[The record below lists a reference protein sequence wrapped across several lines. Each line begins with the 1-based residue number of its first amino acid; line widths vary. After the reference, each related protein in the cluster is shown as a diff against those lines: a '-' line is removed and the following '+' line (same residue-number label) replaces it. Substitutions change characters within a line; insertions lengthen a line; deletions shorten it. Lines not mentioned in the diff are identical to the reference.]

1 MNDSDNK
8 SIDNELAFTGERFVT
23 NLIDKYIVAE
33 HYQRYNAVMDIVKGK
48 KVLDAACGAGYGTAL
63 MATVAEKVIG
73 IDISAETI
81 AYAQKRYAEQE
92 NASYVEASIAE
103 LPFEDH
109 SFDVIVSYETIEHV
123 TEELQDSFLKE
134 IKRCLKEDGILIM
147 SSPDKRTYTDL
158 TGHIN
163 EFHIKEFYVDEFER
177 FLKREF
183 KHCQFYFQGE
193 QSIAGEIIHPAQG
206 ECSSISLLNKVE
218 YQPDNDM
225 YVIALCSNK
234 AAILDGYDISNVFSY
249 KYVPTLWPLEQGK
262 YDRDRIIQPCSFE
275 EGKERIA
282 RFDLSGNKAEGKLR
296 FAPLENACCSVE
308 LLGINTDAFDIKV
321 TSLNHVKQDGNK
333 YTYITIG
340 PAIELAGNFSS
351 ATYLEIRYRLII
363 LDARTVGILSHL
375 ELDKK
380 ELEKAQIITEKSQ
393 EIDEKNQIIDE
404 KNKEIDEKN
413 QIIDEKNKEIGKY
426 QNDIRELREDL
437 ERCQYALQVMTN
449 NRDEL
454 IRDIESIK
462 STKGYKAIEELR
474 SIRHKLTGK

>member
-33 HYQRYNAVMDIVKGK
+33 HYQRYNAVLEIVKGK
-48 KVLDAACGAGYGTAL
+48 KVLDAACGSGYGTAL
-63 MATVAEKVIG
+63 MATAAESVVG

-81 AYAQKRYAEQE
+81 AYAQSKYAEPK

-103 LPFEDH
+103 LPFKDH
-109 SFDVIVSYETIEHV
+109 SFDVIVSFETIEHV

-134 IKRCLKEDGILIM
+134 IKRCLKEDGMLIM

-163 EFHIKEFYVDEFER
+163 EFHIKEFYVDEFES

-183 KHCQFYFQGE
+183 KYCQFYLQGE
-193 QSIAGEIIHPAQG
+193 QSIAGEIIHSAQG
-206 ECSSISLLNKVE
+206 DCSSIRLLNKVE

-234 AAILDGYDISNVFSY
+234 EAVLDKYDISNVFSY
-249 KYVPTLWPLEQGK
+249 KYVPTLWPLEQGE
-262 YDRDRIIQPCSFE
+262 YNRERIIQPCCFE

-282 RFDLSGNKAEGKLR
+282 RFDLTGNRAEGKIH

-308 LLGINTDAFDIKV
+308 LLGINTDAFDIKA

-340 PAIELAGNFSS
+340 PAIELAGDFSH
-351 ATYLEIRYRLII
+351 ATYLEIRYRIII

-380 ELEKAQIITEKSQ
+380 ELEKAQIITEKTK
-393 EIDEKNQIIDE
+393 EIDEKNQIISE

-413 QIIDEKNKEIGKY
+413 REINKY
-426 QNDIRELREDL
+426 QNDIRELKEAL
-437 ERCQYALQVMTN
+437 ERGQYALLVMTN
-449 NRDEL
+449 NRDKL
-454 IRDIESIK
+454 MQDIESIK
-462 STKGYKAIEELR
+462 STKGYKVLEDLR
-474 SIRHKLTGK
+474 AFRQKLTGK

>member
-1 MNDSDNK
+1 MNNLDNNDSDN
-8 SIDNELAFTGERFVT
+8 ELSFTGERFVT

-33 HYQRYNAVMDIVKGK
+33 HYQRYNAVLDIVKGR

-63 MATVAEKVIG
+63 MATAAESVTG

-81 AYAQKRYAEQE
+81 EYAQKRYAERK
-92 NASYVEASIAE
+92 NARYVEASIAE
-103 LPFEDH
+103 LPFEDD
-109 SFDVIVSYETIEHV
+109 SFDVIVSFETIEHV

-134 IKRCLKEDGILIM
+134 IKRCLKKDGILVM

-163 EFHIKEFYVDEFER
+163 KFHIKEFYVDEFED

-183 KHCQFYFQGE
+183 KFCRFYLQGE

-206 ECSSISLLNKVE
+206 ECSSIRLLNKVE

-225 YVIALCSNK
+225 YVIALCSNEETV
-234 AAILDGYDISNVFSY
+234 LDGYDISNVFGY
-249 KYVPTLWPLEQGK
+249 RYVPTVWIFENGK
-262 YDRDRIIQPCSFE
+262 YDSKNIIQPCSFQ
-275 EGKERIA
+275 EGAERIA
-282 RFDLSGNKAEGKLR
+282 RFDLSGNRTEGKIR

-308 LLGINTDAFDIKV
+308 LLSVDTDAADVKV
-321 TSLNHVKQDGNK
+321 FSLNHVKQEGNK

-340 PAIELAGNFSS
+340 PAIELEGDFSQ
-351 ATYLEIRYRLII
+351 ATYLEIQYRIII

-380 ELEKAQIITEKSQ
+380 ELEKARIIFEKSQ
-393 EIDEKNQIIDE
+393 EIDG
-404 KNKEIDEKN
+404 
-413 QIIDEKNKEIGKY
+413 KNKEIGKY
-426 QNDIRELREDL
+426 RNDL
-437 ERCQYALQVMTN
+437 EHCQYALQVMTN

-454 IRDIESIK
+454 IRDIEAIK
-462 STKGYKAIEELR
+462 STRGYKAIEKLR
-474 SIRHKLTGK
+474 SIRHKITGK

>member
-8 SIDNELAFTGERFVT
+8 STDNELEFTGERFVT

-33 HYQRYNAVMDIVKGK
+33 HYQRYNAVLDIVKGK

-63 MATVAEKVIG
+63 MATTAEKVTG

-81 AYAQKRYAEQE
+81 AYAQKRYAGQK

-109 SFDVIVSYETIEHV
+109 SFDVIVSFETIEHV

-134 IKRCLKEDGILIM
+134 IKRCLKEDGILVM

-158 TGHIN
+158 LEHIN
-163 EFHIKEFYVDEFER
+163 EFHIKEFYADEFEA
-177 FLKREF
+177 FLQREF
-183 KHCQFYFQGE
+183 KFCQFYLQGE

-206 ECSSISLLNKVE
+206 DCSSIRLLNKVE
-218 YQPDNDM
+218 YQPDNDL
-225 YVIALCSNK
+225 YIIALCSNK
-234 AAILDGYDISNVFSY
+234 EAVLDSCDISNVFSY
-249 KYVPTLWPLEQGK
+249 RYVPTLWPLEDGK

-275 EGKERIA
+275 EGAERIA
-282 RFDLSGNKAEGKLR
+282 RFDLSGNRAEGKIR

-308 LLGINTDAFDIKV
+308 LLGIDTDAAEVKA
-321 TSLNHVKQDGNK
+321 TSLNHVKQEGNK
-333 YTYITIG
+333 YTFITIG
-340 PAIELAGNFSS
+340 PAIELAGDFSQ

-375 ELDKK
+375 ELDKQ
-380 ELEKAQIITEKSQ
+380 ELEKAQILSQ
-393 EIDEKNQIIDE
+393 KNQE
-404 KNKEIDEKN
+404 
-413 QIIDEKNKEIGKY
+413 IDEKNKEIGKC
-426 QNDIRELREDL
+426 QNDIRELREEL

-454 IRDIESIK
+454 IRDIEAIK

-474 SIRHKLTGK
+474 AIRHKLTGK

>member
-8 SIDNELAFTGERFVT
+8 STDNELKFTGERFVT

-33 HYQRYNAVMDIVKGK
+33 HYQRYNAVLDIVKGK

-63 MATVAEKVIG
+63 MATAAESVVG

-81 AYAQKRYAEQE
+81 AYAKKRYAEQK

-103 LPFEDH
+103 LPFEAH

-123 TEELQDSFLKE
+123 TEELQNGFLTE

-158 TGHIN
+158 PGHIN
-163 EFHIKEFYVDEFER
+163 EFHIKEFYVDEFES

-183 KHCQFYFQGE
+183 KHCQFYLQGE
-193 QSIAGEIIHPAQG
+193 QSIAGEIIHPAQRD
-206 ECSSISLLNKVE
+206 CSSIRLLNKVE

-225 YVIALCSNK
+225 YVIALCSNQDSL
-234 AAILDGYDISNVFSY
+234 LDKYDISNVFSY
-249 KYVPTLWPLEQGK
+249 KYVPTLWPLEDGK
-262 YDRDRIIQPCSFE
+262 YDRDRIIQPCSFQ
-275 EGKERIA
+275 EGEERIA
-282 RFDLSGNKAEGKLR
+282 RFDLSGNKAEGKIR

-308 LLGINTDAFDIKV
+308 LLAIDTDAVDIKA

-340 PAIELAGNFSS
+340 PAIELSGGFSS
-351 ATYLEIRYRLII
+351 ATYLEIRYRIII

-380 ELEKAQIITEKSQ
+380 ELEKAQIIAQKSQ
-393 EIDEKNQIIDE
+393 EIN
-404 KNKEIDEKN
+404 EKN

-426 QNDIRELREDL
+426 RNDIRELREDL
-437 ERCQYALQVMTN
+437 ERCQFALQVMTN

-454 IRDIESIK
+454 IRDIEAIK
-462 STKGYKAIEELR
+462 STKGYKALEELR
-474 SIRHKLTGK
+474 SIRSKLTGK

>member
-1 MNDSDNK
+1 MNDSDNR
-8 SIDNELAFTGERFVT
+8 STDNELKFTGERFVT

-33 HYQRYNAVMDIVKGK
+33 HYQRYNAVLDIIKGK

-63 MATVAEKVIG
+63 MATAAEKVTG

-81 AYAQKRYAEQE
+81 AYAQKRYAEQK

-109 SFDVIVSYETIEHV
+109 SFDVIVSFETIEHV

-134 IKRCLKEDGILIM
+134 IKRCLKEDGLLIM

-158 TGHIN
+158 TGHVN
-163 EFHIKEFYVDEFER
+163 EFHIKEFYVDEFEN

-183 KHCQFYFQGE
+183 KYCQFYLQGE
-193 QSIAGEIIHPAQG
+193 QSIAGEIIHPAQ
-206 ECSSISLLNKVE
+206 EDCSSIRLLNKVE

-225 YVIALCSNK
+225 YVIALCSNQDS
-234 AAILDGYDISNVFSY
+234 LLNQYDISNVFGY
-249 KYVPTLWPLEQGK
+249 RYVPTVWTFENGE
-262 YDRDRIIQPCSFE
+262 YDSKNIIQPCSFE
-275 EGKERIA
+275 EGAERIA
-282 RFDLSGNKAEGKLR
+282 RFDLSGNRTEGKIR

-308 LLGINTDAFDIKV
+308 LMAIDTDATDVKAV
-321 TSLNHVKQDGNK
+321 SLNHVKQDGNK

-340 PAIELAGNFSS
+340 PAIELSGNFSS

-380 ELEKAQIITEKSQ
+380 ELEKAQIITQKTQ
-393 EIDEKNQIIDE
+393 EIDEKNQIIAERNQMLD
-404 KNKEIDEKN
+404 
-413 QIIDEKNKEIGKY
+413 QIIDSTNKEIGKC
-426 QNDIRELREDL
+426 QNEIRELKEDL

-454 IRDIESIK
+454 IRDIEAIK

-474 SIRHKLTGK
+474 AIRHKLTGK